1 MGRSRSRS
9 VETYVEVDVDLD
21 DFSDEELI
29 EELEDRKVS
38 FRSVSLSR
46 EEAYFLRDLLDKF
59 RAANQKSP
67 SSISLYELDD
77 KLGELTIN

>member
-1 MGRSRSRS
+1 MGRYRS
-9 VETYVEVDVDLD
+9 VETCVEVEVDLD

-46 EEAYFLRDLLDKF
+46 EEAYFLRDLLDQY
-59 RAANQKSP
+59 RTANQKIP

-77 KLGELTIN
+77 KLGVLSTN

>member
-1 MGRSRSRS
+1 MGRSRS